1 MQSIQ
6 VNIASALLE
15 LHPLKFVYWP
25 AQQALL
31 CADMHIGKSAH
42 FRAHGIAIPHMA
54 NKNNFWNLSKVF
66 DTFKPSKLIVLGD
79 MVHST
84 ENNEWSDFT
93 DFLDNYPTVKRILVR
108 GNHELYL
115 NDVYAKMGFEVH
127 DVLKIESFILTHEP
141 LDEIPD
147 GFYNLCGHIH
157 PAVRLTGAGKQ
168 SLRAACFW
176 MGARQGVL
184 PACGEFTGTYSVSP
198 KAGDQL
204 FVIAGNTV
212 IEKKI

>member
-1 MQSIQ
+1 
-6 VNIASALLE
+6 
-15 LHPLKFVYWP
+15 VYWP

-66 DTFKPSKLIVLGD
+66 DTFKPNKLIVLGD

-84 ENNEWSDFT
+84 ENGEWSDFT

-115 NDVYAKMGFEVH
+115 NEVYTKMGFEVH
-127 DVLKIESFILTHEP
+127 DVLQIESFILTHEP
-141 LDEIPD
+141 LTEIPD
-147 GFYNLCGHIH
+147 GLYNLCGHIH

-198 KAGDQL
+198 KVGDQL